1 MSTATVLLD
10 ATGIKRAIT
19 RMAHEIIEHHRGVE
33 KLALIGI
40 QTRGVFIARRLRKE
54 IEKIEG
60 MEDKTLP
67 CGEMDINLYRDDWT
81 RISHQPIVKPTE
93 IPFEVNDRDIL
104 LVDDV
109 LYTGRT
115 IRAAMDALM
124 DFGRPARINLAVL
137 VDRGHREFP
146 IQPDYTGKK
155 VENDYDQHV
164 NVLLSEHD
172 TFDQVTLD

>member
-1 MSTATVLLD
+1 MTTATVLLD
-10 ATGIKRAIT
+10 ETDIKRAIT
-19 RMAHEIIEHHRGVE
+19 RMAHEIIEHHRGV
-33 KLALIGI
+33 KGLALIGI
-40 QTRGVFIARRLRKE
+40 QTRGVFLARRLKNE

-60 MEDKTLP
+60 LGANTLP

-81 RISHQPIVKPTE
+81 RISYQPIVKPTE

-124 DFGRPARINLAVL
+124 DFGRPARIGLAVL

-155 VENDYDQHV
+155 VESDYTQHV
-164 NVLLSEHD
+164 NVLLREHD
-172 TFDQVTLD
+172 DADQVTLD